1 MTRRAPDSMVS
12 DNSHHYHN
20 NISICSVDIPM
31 EKLWKQFGFTI
42 VAVTPTGVVPFS
54 VSHISESKIS
64 AHFPQ
69 WLSEQLDN
77 TCFLILWSNS
87 NNNWSILTDCSVVVL
102 CLQHFALLFHNNR
115 LYVLWGSSQC
125 TEKRGFLNPE
135 L

>member
-20 NISICSVDIPM
+20 NIPCSVDIPM

-42 VAVTPTGVVPFS
+42 VVVTPTRGVPFS

-77 TCFLILWSNS
+77 TF
-87 NNNWSILTDCSVVVL
+87 
-102 CLQHFALLFHNNR
+102 F
-115 LYVLWGSSQC
+115 YVMVQ
-125 TEKRGFLNPE
+125 
-135 L
+135 